1 MAENITECI
10 IGNIS
15 KAESPKGE
23 ALTFDMLTDSEKASL
38 KGEQGERGYT
48 PLVELE
54 YDKDGN
60 LYYSSDGTMYP
71 PDYIHTHD
79 LATKGYV
86 GKLSELRTID
96 KTSIVAAINELY
108 ELCTATRSFVTI
120 KGGAKNWFTEEVKD
134 EQGRVVGTRYGQKV
148 EVENAIITFQSK
160 VDLQVTSAQ
169 MVIFYEKDIAFTTE
183 NHSGQIYVYC
193 VGNIPEHDYKLQA
206 VVTEVV

>member
-48 PLVELE
+48 ALVELE

-120 KGGAKNWFTEEVKD
+120 KGGSKNWSTEEVKD
-134 EQGRVVGTRYGQKV
+134 GQGRVIGTRYVQKV
-148 EVENAIITFQSK
+148 EVENAIITFNSK
-160 VDLQVTSAQ
+160 VDLQVTSEQ
-169 MVIFYEKDIAFTTE
+169 MVIFYEKDIAFSTE
-183 NHSGQIYVYC
+183 NHSGIIYVYC
-193 VGNIPEHDYKLQA
+193 VGNIPENDYKLQA

>member
-48 PLVELE
+48 ALVELE

-79 LATKGYV
+79 SSCSLGNIIRELTTSSKIQAVK
-86 GKLSELRTID
+86 KLLLLT
-96 KTSIVAAINELY
+96 
-108 ELCTATRSFVTI
+108 
-120 KGGAKNWFTEEVKD
+120 
-134 EQGRVVGTRYGQKV
+134 
-148 EVENAIITFQSK
+148 TFH
-160 VDLQVTSAQ
+160 
-169 MVIFYEKDIAFTTE
+169 TTE
-183 NHSGQIYVYC
+183 C
-193 VGNIPEHDYKLQA
+193 PL
-206 VVTEVV
+206 